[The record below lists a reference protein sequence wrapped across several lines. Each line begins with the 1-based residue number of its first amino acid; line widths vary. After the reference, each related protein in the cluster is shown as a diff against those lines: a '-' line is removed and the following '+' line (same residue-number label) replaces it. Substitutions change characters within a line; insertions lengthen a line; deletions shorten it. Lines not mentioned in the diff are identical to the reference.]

1 MNGLLSMMWN
11 NVDEVT
17 DGIFSKMTTINKVKE
32 GDDVSIGTTASNIAP
47 DIYQSGAEFKQIL
60 EQPLVF
66 AEEMGDI
73 ASGAIGHAFPK
84 TTQTLDSLFNYT
96 GREENMEK
104 ASQAKQGLLDTY
116 GSKDA
121 FLKEFQERPVS
132 TVAMAL
138 GIGSGLKAVTK
149 LSAPAINKAV
159 NEMELQVS
167 KGIDSIVDFGQ
178 SVDDLY
184 SQNMG
189 MTRLTGYSGNN
200 VGAIFRELDMN
211 KIGSGTGN
219 AVEGHG
225 LYISGQRGTGRYFAG
240 EDSDLLD
247 TFKKMRDDAKDPLT
261 REIFDRAAFGQFP
274 KNIREQMVVGL
285 TNPADIDVL
294 NKTLTDIEF
303 EIDNS
308 KAQLY
313 EYDLNDEAI
322 ATFINREAPKA
333 QQTQAVQTEMNRYGL
348 GDDATGQILYNTIRA
363 DMLKQ
368 IQNRPN
374 ISVLELASEAN
385 KLTSEYLNL
394 KGIKG
399 MSFSDRVAIAEAET
413 LQAPLNFDPRSYVIY
428 DTDFAK
434 VTKRQDIDIDKNTPS
449 KEGASLG
456 LLTDPTDVRF
466 SSRKTEKRELEAGTF
481 DEGGNILTGDDRII
495 VPNLDLR
502 QLEGFPFIASY
513 ADLSRAGGY
522 LTHVNGIKFPNPVK
536 QAGGQDFML
545 IPENI
550 DRGILWASKDSAI
563 SGLIKQAAQLKQI
576 TGKDPLYLPFR
587 MSPTGLDF
595 SHQTV
600 DTMLQ
605 SAIIGLSKKE
615 KAFLDKKIR
624 TESKDSE
631 TGKMVNKNWKG
642 IDSENPLANTTGAE
656 RKEISRL
663 IDVNFRANRGLYT
676 KGVDNGVI
684 SWTQARLANTDRSQL
699 NKQEGTIQNIGQ
711 TKINEAIGLGDGS
724 GHLSYDTALPGIPLG
739 RSAHD
744 IHITDLANIVAS
756 GGARKGQRI
765 TRDGLLANE
774 IRQINM
780 ADVNGILTHDMLMDM
795 EKRGVF
801 DKK

>member
-11 NVDEVT
+11 NADEIT
-17 DGIFSKMTTINKVKE
+17 GGIFSKMTNINKVKE
-32 GDDVSIGTTASNIAP
+32 GDDFSVGTTASNIAP

-66 AEEMGDI
+66 AEEMGNL
-73 ASGAIGHAFPK
+73 ASGVIGHTFPK

-116 GSKDA
+116 GTKDA

-132 TVAMAL
+132 TGAMAL
-138 GIGSGLKAVTK
+138 GIGSGLKAATK
-149 LSAPAINKAV
+149 LATPAMSKAV

-167 KGIDSIVDFGQ
+167 RGIDSIVDFGQ

-219 AVEGHG
+219 AVEGYG

-247 TFKKMRDDAKDPLT
+247 TFKKMRDDAQDPLT
-261 REIFDRAAFGQFP
+261 KEIFDRAAFGQFP

-285 TNPADIDVL
+285 TNPADIDLL

-322 ATFINREAPKA
+322 ATFVNREAPKA

-368 IQNRPN
+368 IQSRPN

-399 MSFSDRVAIAEAET
+399 MSFSDRVAIAEAQS
-413 LQAPLNFDPRSYVIY
+413 LQVPLNFDPRSYVIY

-449 KEGASLG
+449 KEGAEIG
-456 LLTDPTDVRF
+456 LLTEPTDVRF

-563 SGLIKQAAQLKQI
+563 SGLIKQATQLKKI

-605 SAIIGLSKKE
+605 SVITGLSKKE

-711 TKINEAIGLGDGS
+711 TKINEAMGLGDGS

-744 IHITDLANIVAS
+744 IHITDLANIVSS
-756 GGARKGQRI
+756 GGAREGQRI

-780 ADVNGILTHDMLMDM
+780 ADVNGILTHDILMDM

-801 DKK
+801 NKK